1 MVTTHELIGML
12 ANGKKLVQT
21 DVEIGGESGTSLS
34 GGAFS
39 VTIDPLVNA
48 EFVFVTYKK
57 EPEAVES
64 P

>member
-39 VTIDPLVNA
+39 VTIDPLSKRRVCLCN
-48 EFVFVTYKK
+48 V
-57 EPEAVES
+57 
-64 P
+64 